1 MIDIR
6 DTDYYKEKIM
16 QKECILLNK
25 IFEGSYTD
33 NISNIPHEIIDF
45 FKADDGK
52 YYVYNNPFGDLGNH
66 NKNYTPTYLL
76 LTSSYIPKEKKVK
89 IFYLIKIKEKIHNFG
104 YDRKALANFE
114 NSNNKANQKIVIE
127 KIIEK
132 NIT

>member
-1 MIDIR
+1 
-6 DTDYYKEKIM
+6 M

-33 NISNIPHEIIDF
+33 NISNISHEIIDF

-52 YYVYNNPFGDLGNH
+52 YYVYNNPFGDFGNH

-89 IFYLIKIKEKIHNFG
+89 IFYLIKLYLFTCS
-104 YDRKALANFE
+104 LAQTFCKSSVVETTCGLQN
-114 NSNNKANQKIVIE
+114 
-127 KIIEK
+127 
-132 NIT
+132 